1 MHRVTTFG
9 EGGCRGWWRGR
20 QAAGGTG
27 KEEGQAGSKSV
38 CVCVCVSPP
47 APVSMALGGPW
58 CDPRRGGGRL
68 PAAAAGSGALSAP
81 GTELSSLPG
90 PGTTPP
96 GRPSPTGPVLIAA
109 SPQPSHAGGGGRGG
123 GVSHPP
129 PGRGGCSPG
138 PPPLAQGSPT
148 PPRSPDCIFPLP
160 HPRPRLRLPRAPVPP
175 RPWSGACVGR
185 GGGSPCAPPPSC
197 SPAGGN
203 QRAEFR
209 VRQNKAPAFLAATAL
224 ATWSVAETAGSR
236 GQIYIPMQRR
246 HKQGV
251 GSVDQK
257 APQPS
262 WEERKGGPVVSC
274 SFWEKC

>member
-1 MHRVTTFG
+1 MV
-9 EGGCRGWWRGR
+9 
-20 QAAGGTG
+20 
-27 KEEGQAGSKSV
+27 
-38 CVCVCVSPP
+38 
-47 APVSMALGGPW
+47 LGGPW

-109 SPQPSHAGGGGRGG
+109 SPQPSHAGGGERRGRVPSPSGAG
-123 GVSHPP
+123 RLQPRAPSAGTRLPP
-129 PGRGGCSPG
+129 PPC
-138 PPPLAQGSPT
+138 
-148 PPRSPDCIFPLP
+148 SPDCIFPLP

-185 GGGSPCAPPPSC
+185 GGGESPCAPPPPSC